1 MFGSSVE
8 QEKSATALRFHTSTS
23 TSTGARSY
31 DRVVDHEGP
40 GALSQG
46 GVPKRPK
53 LLLDRPSPGG
63 AGGSESSSAQANV
76 RRVHGDVP
84 PEELAG
90 YEEWPEDLLDTMAQE
105 SEESEAWEPSWDAN
119 GEQAPDL
126 GSDELEII
134 DMKADFS
141 EVTRLLEMSPATGA

>member
-1 MFGSSVE
+1 MAG
-8 QEKSATALRFHTSTS
+8 
-23 TSTGARSY
+23 
-31 DRVVDHEGP
+31 VVDQEGP
-40 GALSQG
+40 GTSSQG

-90 YEEWPEDLLDTMAQE
+90 YEEWPDDLLDTMAQE
-105 SEESEAWEPSWDAN
+105 GEESEDWEPSWDAN
-119 GEQAPDL
+119 GEQAPKRARDHRHE
-126 GSDELEII
+126 G
-134 DMKADFS
+134 
-141 EVTRLLEMSPATGA
+141 